1 MKTPFRC
8 RPSLVAVALLS
19 MLAVRGRAADRP
31 LPPSPPPEAYSACAD
46 KKVSDSC
53 SVSLGQQA
61 IGGTCAL
68 SESGDGQLF
77 CRPARPPLPP
87 EAFTACADKVAD
99 AACTVAFG
107 DHTMQ
112 GVCAAHEDGRLFC
125 RPDRPPHE
133 R

>member
-1 MKTPFRC
+1 MKIPFRC
-8 RPSLVAVALLS
+8 RPSLVAGALLS
-19 MLAVRGRAADRP
+19 MLAVRGHAADRP
-31 LPPSPPPEAYSACAD
+31 LPPPPPPEAYSACAD
-46 KKVSDSC
+46 KKVNDSC
-53 SVSLGQQA
+53 SVNLGQQA
-61 IGGTCAL
+61 IEGTCAL
-68 SESGDGQLF
+68 YESGDGQLF

-87 EAFTACADKVAD
+87 EAFTACTDKVAD

-112 GVCAAHEDGRLFC
+112 GVCAAYDDGQLFC